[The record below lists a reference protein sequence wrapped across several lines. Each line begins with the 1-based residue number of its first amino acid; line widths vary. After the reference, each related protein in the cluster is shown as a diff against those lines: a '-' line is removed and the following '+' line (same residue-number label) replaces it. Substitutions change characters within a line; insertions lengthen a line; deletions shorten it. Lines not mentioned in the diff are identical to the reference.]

1 MVEGVTDLVS
11 LRLEPLEDLFE
22 TVQAGL
28 THSIQRVA
36 AFDLAKV
43 WRSAAPGGDENVG
56 LAGHVL
62 DHEVL
67 PLEMGGFLRKSL
79 YSSRHPKKD
88 ISEVGKRF
96 TGKSNSDG
104 ITAALM

>member
-22 TVQAGL
+22 TIQAGL

-36 AFDLAKV
+36 PFDLAKV
-43 WRSAAPGGDENVG
+43 WRSAALGGDENVG

-67 PLEMGGFLRKSL
+67 PLEKGGFFKEKAFIQAGIKKKKKTFRKL
-79 YSSRHPKKD
+79 K
-88 ISEVGKRF
+88 
-96 TGKSNSDG
+96 N
-104 ITAALM
+104 A

>member
-1 MVEGVTDLVS
+1 MS

-22 TVQAGL
+22 TIQAGL

-36 AFDLAKV
+36 PFDLAKV

-67 PLEMGGFLRKSL
+67 PLEKGGFLRKKAFIQAGIKKK
-79 YSSRHPKKD
+79 KKD
-88 ISEVGKRF
+88 ISEVGKCF

-104 ITAALM
+104 ITAAWM